1 MAQAMP
7 FISVAMSVIGAIQ
20 QFSAAGDAEDIARQN
35 AANQR
40 LETEEQGRR
49 QKKADDL
56 KLSEQ
61 LARASASGLAGGGSQ
76 GGYMDAMAE
85 EMGKEQRWLATSGEN
100 KANIMEDEGALTAS
114 QGKSAAFGSLAGA
127 AKSAYGY
134 WGS

>member
-1 MAQAMP
+1 MAAAMP
-7 FISVAMSVIGAIQ
+7 FISVAMGVLGAVQ

-35 AANQR
+35 ANR
-40 LETEEQGRR
+40 ERMETEEQGRR

-61 LARASASGLAGGGSQ
+61 LARASASGLTGGGSQ

-85 EMGKEQRWLATSGEN
+85 EMAKEQRWLAKSGESR
-100 KANIMEDEGALTAS
+100 AAIIESEGELTAS
-114 QGKSAAFGSLAGA
+114 QGRASAFGSLVGTAG
-127 AKSAYGY
+127 KAYGY